1 MGTGLTEE
9 YFRMLEENKNFFKK
23 AFEIAEK
30 IAEKVEKLLGDCEVY
45 VTGSFARGEHTL
57 SSDLDIL
64 IVSPNIPEKMSF
76 RQYVNIVEKLTDDTR
91 VNIHLANKNKFTELR
106 KLYSPRVKV
115 KTPRNTCS
123 ENRNTTY

>member
-1 MGTGLTEE
+1 MRSLGTGLTEE

-30 IAEKVEKLLGDCEVY
+30 IAGKVEKLLGDCEVY

-115 KTPRNTCS
+115 KTP
-123 ENRNTTY
+123 